1 MNDGL
6 GYIREAI
13 STKGPSAQ
21 IEVVRWERDFKT
33 GYYSKPFKVEV
44 KADVAL
50 RELETPLH
58 KRSRVWRFIRPIGM
72 TMDGNISAPQPSN
85 LLNDPQLIEQLKAE
99 LRAELMAQMQTTN
112 AVPTPVE
119 SKPKRKRQPKKV
131 ATIIEQKPLDISEA

>member
-6 GYIREAI
+6 GYIREAV
-13 STKGPSAQ
+13 SKKGPSAQ
-21 IEVVRWERDFKT
+21 VEVIRWERDFKT

-50 RELETPLH
+50 RELETPMH

-85 LLNDPQLIEQLKAE
+85 LLNDPELIEQLKAE
-99 LRAELMAQMQTTN
+99 LRAELMAQMQTSN
-112 AVPTPVE
+112 AVPTPVQA
-119 SKPKRKRQPKKV
+119 KPKRTRQPKKV
-131 ATIIEQKPLDISEA
+131 AIITEEQPLDITQA